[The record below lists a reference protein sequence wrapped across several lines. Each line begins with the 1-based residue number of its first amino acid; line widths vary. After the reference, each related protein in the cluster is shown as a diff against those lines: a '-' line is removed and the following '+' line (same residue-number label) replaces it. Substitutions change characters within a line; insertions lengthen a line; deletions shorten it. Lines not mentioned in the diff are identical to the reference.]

1 MPQQR
6 LSFAQWSQRRESSIS
21 GDLLEFSSQ
30 QSDDLDVSQKS
41 KCLSSRPR
49 TVSTTSSTKPRTS
62 WVFSHMPD
70 EEVETR
76 YYNQRTG
83 KEEWRCKHCDKT
95 YASSGGTAAPAKHLM
110 DPPPDGHGLPKGA
123 SRTAKVTTIRTIIEQ
138 ARVAAEE
145 NPRKRRRL
153 NDQSGDSIEPDQ
165 LEALYV
171 RFITACSLPFR
182 LVECPEFRALLA
194 YINNDIETWLP
205 DTHNTVKTWIMRQYE
220 CQKER
225 VKQRIQSAKS
235 RIHISC
241 DLWTSPNSLA
251 ILGVVAHYVT
261 EDGQLEHHVLAL
273 KDIDSEHDGS
283 HLAVAILK
291 VVDEWGFASKLRYF
305 VMDNAG
311 NNDTM
316 MRSLSLGLLR
326 RYDIQYDPK
335 VHRLRCQGH
344 IINLAAKAFL
354 FVTDNEKLE
363 LDDPGVHNVTLKHIE
378 AWRKKGPLGKIH
390 NFVVFIQRSVQ
401 RSQKFLTI
409 SHNRKL
415 ARDNDTRWSSW
426 YNMLRVALNLRD
438 AIDGYFNKWMEL
450 DCAGDEL
457 SSEDW
462 IILEKIKSFLEK
474 LKMTTKALESSFA
487 TLDNVLLAMDFVL
500 AQFEAGKE
508 AYIDDPIMA
517 PMYNSG
523 WAKLDKYY
531 RLTDE
536 SPAYVAAIVLHPSH
550 KWHYIQ
556 ENWKKEWVE
565 SSKKLMETLWND
577 YKPVESPLPLCEVPS
592 TTTNEFLN
600 WRNKHLQPSLVT
612 DEYERYCNSERTSP
626 VGSTGRDDDVVDPTI
641 ASVLKL
647 DVNKPTEQNIANSFI
662 SRFDKQHF
670 QRMLV
675 ELIVSSNQSFSF
687 AENPILREIFG
698 YLNPSVSIQH
708 ANLSATAVR
717 YKIIQ
722 EYNRHKQKV
731 IEVLRDSPGA
741 LHISFDGW
749 TSRNKLALY
758 GIACFFRDEK
768 NRPCKIMI
776 GVPEAHRHFGSTIGG
791 EVLDVLHTLG
801 VSPEKIGS
809 FTLDNAENND
819 TAMEV
824 IGAELGFDGRLR
836 RGRCFGHT
844 INLSAKALLFGKNA
858 DAFEQQLSGAEALSD
873 TEYARWRKRGPVGK
887 LHNIVV
893 DVRISHRLIY
903 LFKEVQT
910 DEINRATTLK
920 LRSKKPLKLIID
932 NDTRWLSQLYM
943 IRRAL
948 RLKTSIELL
957 LIKYKA
963 QWEDENRSKKT
974 GQVTQAKLAKKP
986 RILRDENQLT
996 DKDWEVL
1003 YHLEAIL
1010 TVFETVVKTLE
1021 GDGHIRRRKQGWTGS
1036 YGNIWDVVLG
1046 YELLLN
1052 TLEEYK
1058 QLAADFPDPEH
1069 FRIGI
1074 NLAWDKL
1081 DEYYRRLDETPIYYT
1096 AMALHPAYRWDW
1108 FDETWAHKPSWVEK
1122 AKEMV
1127 ADVWLSDYAHLEVR
1141 TSSSRGDD
1149 EPPAKRPR
1157 FFNPFEKNSR
1167 LPSSKPAYAAAI
1179 VVDEYQAWQTDRE
1192 ASDGNVR
1199 DPIGYWITKQGRYP
1213 RLSRMALDFL
1223 TIQPMS
1229 AECERLFSA
1238 AGKMVSGLRTNL
1250 DAEIIAICQVLRSW
1264 YRAGLIKD
1272 LDPLLKSHLE
1282 SKLDGGCGTLSDDE
1296 LALAESKWLL
1306 EGEDSASEVDDSTQQ
1321 QQAEESVSTSE
1332 SEAE

>member
-6 LSFAQWSQRRESSIS
+6 LSFAQWSQRRGSSIS

-83 KEEWRCKHCDKT
+83 KEEWRCKHCDKA

-123 SRTAKVTTIRTIIEQ
+123 PRTAKVTTIRTIIEQ

-205 DTHNTVKTWIMRQYE
+205 DTHDTVKTWIMRQYE

-291 VVDEWGFASKLRYF
+291 VVDEWGFASKLGYF

-556 ENWKKEWVE
+556 ENWKKEWAE

-612 DEYERYCNSERTSP
+612 DEYERYCNSERVYGFTSALAWWLEETQQKNYP
-626 VGSTGRDDDVVDPTI
+626 
-641 ASVLKL
+641 
-647 DVNKPTEQNIANSFI
+647 
-662 SRFDKQHF
+662 
-670 QRMLV
+670 
-675 ELIVSSNQSFSF
+675 
-687 AENPILREIFG
+687 
-698 YLNPSVSIQH
+698 
-708 ANLSATAVR
+708 NLSKMAVD
-717 YKIIQ
+717 I
-722 EYNRHKQKV
+722 
-731 IEVLRDSPGA
+731 
-741 LHISFDGW
+741 
-749 TSRNKLALY
+749 
-758 GIACFFRDEK
+758 
-768 NRPCKIMI
+768 
-776 GVPEAHRHFGSTIGG
+776 
-791 EVLDVLHTLG
+791 
-801 VSPEKIGS
+801 
-809 FTLDNAENND
+809 
-819 TAMEV
+819 
-824 IGAELGFDGRLR
+824 
-836 RGRCFGHT
+836 
-844 INLSAKALLFGKNA
+844 LS
-858 DAFEQQLSGAEALSD
+858 
-873 TEYARWRKRGPVGK
+873 
-887 LHNIVV
+887 I
-893 DVRISHRLIY
+893 
-903 LFKEVQT
+903 
-910 DEINRATTLK
+910 
-920 LRSKKPLKLIID
+920 
-932 NDTRWLSQLYM
+932 
-943 IRRAL
+943 
-948 RLKTSIELL
+948 
-957 LIKYKA
+957 
-963 QWEDENRSKKT
+963 
-974 GQVTQAKLAKKP
+974 
-986 RILRDENQLT
+986 
-996 DKDWEVL
+996 
-1003 YHLEAIL
+1003 
-1010 TVFETVVKTLE
+1010 
-1021 GDGHIRRRKQGWTGS
+1021 
-1036 YGNIWDVVLG
+1036 
-1046 YELLLN
+1046 
-1052 TLEEYK
+1052 
-1058 QLAADFPDPEH
+1058 
-1069 FRIGI
+1069 
-1074 NLAWDKL
+1074 
-1081 DEYYRRLDETPIYYT
+1081 
-1096 AMALHPAYRWDW
+1096 PA
-1108 FDETWAHKPSWVEK
+1108 
-1122 AKEMV
+1122 
-1127 ADVWLSDYAHLEVR
+1127 
-1141 TSSSRGDD
+1141 
-1149 EPPAKRPR
+1149 
-1157 FFNPFEKNSR
+1157 
-1167 LPSSKPAYAAAI
+1167 
-1179 VVDEYQAWQTDRE
+1179 
-1192 ASDGNVR
+1192 
-1199 DPIGYWITKQGRYP
+1199 
-1213 RLSRMALDFL
+1213 
-1223 TIQPMS
+1223 MS
-1229 AECERLFSA
+1229 AEPERLFSGA
-1238 AGKMVSGLRTNL
+1238 KITITDRRNRLGSDVVEAL
-1250 DAEIIAICQVLRSW
+1250 EC
-1264 YRAGLIKD
+1264 
-1272 LDPLLKSHLE
+1272 LKSWF
-1282 SKLDGGCGTLSDDE
+1282 GIQE
-1296 LALAESKWLL
+1296 LQGDVL
-1306 EGEDSASEVDDSTQQ
+1306 
-1321 QQAEESVSTSE
+1321 
-1332 SEAE
+1332 

>member
-6 LSFAQWSQRRESSIS
+6 LSFAQWSQRRGSSIS

-123 SRTAKVTTIRTIIEQ
+123 PRTAKVTTIRTIIEQ

-205 DTHNTVKTWIMRQYE
+205 DTHDTVKTWIMRQYE

-273 KDIDSEHDGS
+273 KDIDSEHDSS

-291 VVDEWGFASKLRYF
+291 VVDEWGFASKLGYF

-556 ENWKKEWVE
+556 ENWKKEWAE

-577 YKPVESPLPLCEVPS
+577 YKPVESPLPLCEILYRHVRVFDHTEFANGYGNLPTVFQCVES
-592 TTTNEFLN
+592 WSQHLQQATTELCEPGTHLAVDEAMIRYTG
-600 WRNKHLQPSLVT
+600 RNKQVT
-612 DEYERYCNSERTSP
+612 RVP
-626 VGSTGRDDDVVDPTI
+626 
-641 ASVLKL
+641 
-647 DVNKPTEQNIANSFI
+647 NKPVDTGFKVWIDAQ
-662 SRFDKQHF
+662 
-670 QRMLV
+670 LG
-675 ELIVSSNQSFSF
+675 
-687 AENPILREIFG
+687 IFMRW
-698 YLNPSVSIQH
+698 IWHQ
-708 ANLSATAVR
+708 
-717 YKIIQ
+717 
-722 EYNRHKQKV
+722 
-731 IEVLRDSPGA
+731 PGA
-741 LHISFDGW
+741 
-749 TSRNKLALY
+749 RY
-758 GIACFFRDEK
+758 
-768 NRPCKIMI
+768 
-776 GVPEAHRHFGSTIGG
+776 
-791 EVLDVLHTLG
+791 
-801 VSPEKIGS
+801 
-809 FTLDNAENND
+809 
-819 TAMEV
+819 
-824 IGAELGFDGRLR
+824 
-836 RGRCFGHT
+836 
-844 INLSAKALLFGKNA
+844 
-858 DAFEQQLSGAEALSD
+858 
-873 TEYARWRKRGPVGK
+873 GPVG
-887 LHNIVV
+887 
-893 DVRISHRLIY
+893 
-903 LFKEVQT
+903 VQ
-910 DEINRATTLK
+910 
-920 LRSKKPLKLIID
+920 KKPA
-932 NDTRWLSQLYM
+932 SQ
-943 IRRAL
+943 
-948 RLKTSIELL
+948 K
-957 LIKYKA
+957 
-963 QWEDENRSKKT
+963 KKT
-974 GQVTQAKLAKKP
+974 KGKIKGSSKTDKVEDVIYVATEAEAKIVALNSTQSVVVALINLLPISTYHVFVDNLFSSPDLFRSLRQHGHGATGTARSNCGIYNGLVEAKKA
-986 RILRDENQLT
+986 D
-996 DKDWEVL
+996 
-1003 YHLEAIL
+1003 
-1010 TVFETVVKTLE
+1010 
-1021 GDGHIRRRKQGWTGS
+1021 KQGC
-1036 YGNIWDVVLG
+1036 
-1046 YELLLN
+1046 
-1052 TLEEYK
+1052 K
-1058 QLAADFPDPEH
+1058 QLNSIQLNSTH
-1069 FRIGI
+1069 I
-1074 NLAWDKL
+1074 N
-1081 DEYYRRLDETPIYYT
+1081 I
-1096 AMALHPAYRWDW
+1096 
-1108 FDETWAHKPSWVEK
+1108 
-1122 AKEMV
+1122 
-1127 ADVWLSDYAHLEVR
+1127 
-1141 TSSSRGDD
+1141 
-1149 EPPAKRPR
+1149 
-1157 FFNPFEKNSR
+1157 
-1167 LPSSKPAYAAAI
+1167 
-1179 VVDEYQAWQTDRE
+1179 
-1192 ASDGNVR
+1192 
-1199 DPIGYWITKQGRYP
+1199 
-1213 RLSRMALDFL
+1213 LSRS
-1223 TIQPMS
+1223 Q
-1229 AECERLFSA
+1229 
-1238 AGKMVSGLRTNL
+1238 
-1250 DAEIIAICQVLRSW
+1250 
-1264 YRAGLIKD
+1264 
-1272 LDPLLKSHLE
+1272 
-1282 SKLDGGCGTLSDDE
+1282 
-1296 LALAESKWLL
+1296 
-1306 EGEDSASEVDDSTQQ
+1306 
-1321 QQAEESVSTSE
+1321 
-1332 SEAE
+1332 

>member
-6 LSFAQWSQRRESSIS
+6 LSFAQWSQRRGSSIS

-41 KCLSSRPR
+41 KCLSSQPR

-123 SRTAKVTTIRTIIEQ
+123 PRTAKVTTIRTIIEQ

-171 RFITACSLPFR
+171 SFITACSLPFR

-205 DTHNTVKTWIMRQYE
+205 DTHDTVKTWIMRQYG

-273 KDIDSEHDGS
+273 KDIDSEHDRS

-291 VVDEWGFASKLRYF
+291 VVDEWGFASKLGYF

-316 MRSLSLGLLR
+316 MRSLSL
-326 RYDIQYDPK
+326 

-409 SHNRKL
+409 SHNH
-415 ARDNDTRWSSW
+415 
-426 YNMLRVALNLRD
+426 
-438 AIDGYFNKWMEL
+438 
-450 DCAGDEL
+450 CAGDEL

-508 AYIDDPIMA
+508 ACIDDPIMA

-523 WAKLDKYY
+523 WARLDKYY

-556 ENWKKEWVE
+556 ENWQKEWVE
-565 SSKKLMETLWND
+565 SSKKLTETLWND

-612 DEYERYCNSERTSP
+612 DEYERYCNSERVYGFTSALAWWLEETQQKNHP
-626 VGSTGRDDDVVDPTI
+626 
-641 ASVLKL
+641 
-647 DVNKPTEQNIANSFI
+647 
-662 SRFDKQHF
+662 
-670 QRMLV
+670 
-675 ELIVSSNQSFSF
+675 
-687 AENPILREIFG
+687 
-698 YLNPSVSIQH
+698 
-708 ANLSATAVR
+708 NLSEMAV
-717 YKIIQ
+717 
-722 EYNRHKQKV
+722 
-731 IEVLRDSPGA
+731 
-741 LHISFDGW
+741 
-749 TSRNKLALY
+749 
-758 GIACFFRDEK
+758 GI
-768 NRPCKIMI
+768 
-776 GVPEAHRHFGSTIGG
+776 
-791 EVLDVLHTLG
+791 
-801 VSPEKIGS
+801 
-809 FTLDNAENND
+809 
-819 TAMEV
+819 
-824 IGAELGFDGRLR
+824 
-836 RGRCFGHT
+836 
-844 INLSAKALLFGKNA
+844 LS
-858 DAFEQQLSGAEALSD
+858 
-873 TEYARWRKRGPVGK
+873 
-887 LHNIVV
+887 I
-893 DVRISHRLIY
+893 
-903 LFKEVQT
+903 
-910 DEINRATTLK
+910 
-920 LRSKKPLKLIID
+920 
-932 NDTRWLSQLYM
+932 
-943 IRRAL
+943 
-948 RLKTSIELL
+948 
-957 LIKYKA
+957 
-963 QWEDENRSKKT
+963 
-974 GQVTQAKLAKKP
+974 
-986 RILRDENQLT
+986 
-996 DKDWEVL
+996 
-1003 YHLEAIL
+1003 
-1010 TVFETVVKTLE
+1010 
-1021 GDGHIRRRKQGWTGS
+1021 
-1036 YGNIWDVVLG
+1036 
-1046 YELLLN
+1046 
-1052 TLEEYK
+1052 
-1058 QLAADFPDPEH
+1058 
-1069 FRIGI
+1069 
-1074 NLAWDKL
+1074 
-1081 DEYYRRLDETPIYYT
+1081 
-1096 AMALHPAYRWDW
+1096 PA
-1108 FDETWAHKPSWVEK
+1108 
-1122 AKEMV
+1122 
-1127 ADVWLSDYAHLEVR
+1127 
-1141 TSSSRGDD
+1141 
-1149 EPPAKRPR
+1149 
-1157 FFNPFEKNSR
+1157 
-1167 LPSSKPAYAAAI
+1167 
-1179 VVDEYQAWQTDRE
+1179 
-1192 ASDGNVR
+1192 
-1199 DPIGYWITKQGRYP
+1199 
-1213 RLSRMALDFL
+1213 
-1223 TIQPMS
+1223 MS
-1229 AECERLFSA
+1229 AEPERLFSGA
-1238 AGKMVSGLRTNL
+1238 KITITDRRNRLGSDVVEAL
-1250 DAEIIAICQVLRSW
+1250 EC
-1264 YRAGLIKD
+1264 
-1272 LDPLLKSHLE
+1272 LKSWF
-1282 SKLDGGCGTLSDDE
+1282 GIRE
-1296 LALAESKWLL
+1296 L
-1306 EGEDSASEVDDSTQQ
+1306 
-1321 QQAEESVSTSE
+1321 
-1332 SEAE
+1332 